1 MSEALAKATAAVTAQ
16 RTSVSNR
23 HAVRTPHTHASVGS
37 VAVKKKKMDQK
48 QRWLPGI
55 LPRQGISSP
64 WLCLADSRWAASG
77 RSETAWVQ
85 TAAPGA
91 PCTSPSGCRFVR
103 QPVPPHL
110 RPSCLRERGPSRF
123 LQTSPT
129 WQMPCWPRG
138 NTSSLLGSQKG
149 HDGPLWALQVAPSP
163 RPLLYFA
170 REHLQPLSPARPLHA
185 EVSPSFSGYFLCYDP
200 ARSLCFKL

>member
-23 HAVRTPHTHASVGS
+23 HAVRTPHTHANVGS
-37 VAVKKKKMDQK
+37 VAIKKKKMDQK

-85 TAAPGA
+85 TAAPGG
-91 PCTSPSGCRFVR
+91 SLHE
-103 QPVPPHL
+103 PVGLPV
-110 RPSCLRERGPSRF
+110 RPS
-123 LQTSPT
+123 
-129 WQMPCWPRG
+129 
-138 NTSSLLGSQKG
+138 
-149 HDGPLWALQVAPSP
+149 
-163 RPLLYFA
+163 
-170 REHLQPLSPARPLHA
+170 ARPA
-185 EVSPSFSGYFLCYDP
+185 ASPPFLPPREGAITFSPDVAHVRNALLAPG
-200 ARSLCFKL
+200 